1 MKKLIKASIVVAA
14 IFLLTGCGKTEEK
27 KVTEKKEEKVS
38 VTVILKED
46 DKEFEKKEVKVKKD
60 ESVQNI
66 METNFKVEMDKEFIS
81 GIDGHKQDAGKS
93 KYWLYEVNGKQP
105 DVGATEYFVKD
116 GDQIIWT
123 LNAL

>member
-1 MKKLIKASIVVAA
+1 MKKFIKASIVVAA
-14 IFLLTGCGKTEEK
+14 IFLLTGCGKSNEK
-27 KVTEKKEEKVS
+27 QTTEKKEAKIS

-46 DKEFEKKEVKVKKD
+46 DKEFDKKELKVKKD

-66 METNFKVEMDKEFIS
+66 MEANYKVDMDKEFIS

-116 GDQIIWT
+116 GDKIIWT
-123 LNAL
+123 LNEL

>member
-14 IFLLTGCGKTEEK
+14 IFLLTGCGKSNEK
-27 KVTEKKEEKVS
+27 QTTEKKEEKIS

-46 DKEFEKKEVKVKKD
+46 DKEFDKKELKVKKD

-66 METNFKVEMDKEFIS
+66 MEANYKVDMDKEFIS

-116 GDQIIWT
+116 GDKIIWT
-123 LNAL
+123 LNEL